1 MFRIIAII
9 TLTAAAL
16 SAAPKL
22 RLSASTIGP
31 LVIAPGQNGT
41 TQTID
46 AGNFGD
52 GALVLTASSNVPWIT
67 ASVGPSRACT
77 LRSICFP
84 VQIALNTASLAK
96 GKYTGTVTVSDP
108 NAVDAPQ
115 TIVVMIQVG

>member
-1 MFRIIAII
+1 MFRFITIL

-22 RLSASTIGP
+22 RLSASTVGP
-31 LVIAPGQNGT
+31 LVIAAGQNGA

-52 GALVLTASSNVPWIT
+52 GTLALTTSSNVPWIT
-67 ASVGPSRACT
+67 PAIGPSRACT
-77 LRSICFP
+77 LRSICIP

-115 TIVVMIQVG
+115 TIVVMIPD